1 MEITIHGH
9 NCPVAIS
16 SKLLTSVV
24 PEILFPDLTWLPMWE
39 IENLVW
45 CHVYNIVLLPLWHQQ
60 MKQNIFELGY
70 LVFLSRVSV
79 STTCR
84 GDHLSSCLPVNF
96 CGRFWAFE
104 DLLNVLSISKHFG
117 PLLSLFVRPILW
129 TFWAFSKMS
138 TVVSNF
144 RWFLDIWGC
153 FQYRFNFAEYRITKF
168 IEEQVPVLYIFSWS
182 FVPLLKT
189 LSPTITLEFWPR
201 VCVLLKHNCSSFHG
215 VLHKLSLI
223 YFKTKRDESLC
234 FLFGS
239 FVFSC
244 IMVTWKLSNFWSK
257 AFLTKEIKKEI
268 LFQFVPPVS
277 TITEGHW
284 LLADAVWWGV

>member
-1 MEITIHGH
+1 
-9 NCPVAIS
+9 
-16 SKLLTSVV
+16 
-24 PEILFPDLTWLPMWE
+24 MWE

-84 GDHLSSCLPVNF
+84 GDHLSSCLPVNY

-104 DLLNVLSISKHFG
+104 DLLNVLTISKHFG
-117 PLLSLFVRPILW
+117 PLLSLFVQPILW

-138 TVVSNF
+138 IVVNNF
-144 RWFLDIWGC
+144 RWFLDIWSR
-153 FQYRFNFAEYRITKF
+153 FQYRFNFAECRITKF

-189 LSPTITLEFWPR
+189 LSPTVTLEFWPR
-201 VCVLLKHNCSSFHG
+201 FCVLLKHNCSSFHG

-223 YFKTKRDESLC
+223 YFQNKERRESLFSLWIFC
-234 FLFGS
+234 FLLYHGYLKVVKFLVQS
-239 FVFSC
+239 FPHKGNKKGDPISVCSPC
-244 IMVTWKLSNFWSK
+244 VYYYWRT
-257 AFLTKEIKKEI
+257 LTAGRCC
-268 LFQFVPPVS
+268 LVGGLTV
-277 TITEGHW
+277 
-284 LLADAVWWGV
+284 